1 MEPQEVK
8 PLKFYNN
15 LKMVLFF
22 CLLLGLAPFFPE
34 PHLWGKIRWVAGGTV
49 GMGPMDWADLLWH
62 GAPWILLIR
71 LGVLAVQKRRKNKAV

>member
-8 PLKFYNN
+8 PPKFYNN

-34 PHLWGKIRWVAGGTV
+34 PHLWGKIRWVAGGAV
-49 GMGPMDWADLLWH
+49 GMGLMDWADLLWH

-71 LGVLAVQKRRKNKAV
+71 LGVLEVQKRRKNKEI

>member
-1 MEPQEVK
+1 MEQQEVK
-8 PLKFYNN
+8 PPKFYNN

-34 PHLWGKIRWVAGGTV
+34 PHLWGKIRWVAGGAV
-49 GMGPMDWADLLWH
+49 GMGLMDWADLLWH

-71 LGVLAVQKRRKNKAV
+71 LGVLEVQKRRKNKAI

>member
-1 MEPQEVK
+1 MEQQEVK
-8 PLKFYNN
+8 PPKFYNN

-34 PHLWGKIRWVAGGTV
+34 PHLWGKIRWVAGGAV
-49 GMGPMDWADLLWH
+49 GMGLMDWADLLWH

-71 LGVLAVQKRRKNKAV
+71 LGVLALQKRRKNKVI

>member
-1 MEPQEVK
+1 MEQQEVK
-8 PLKFYNN
+8 PPKFYNN

-34 PHLWGKIRWVAGGTV
+34 PHLWGKIRWVAGGAV
-49 GMGPMDWADLLWH
+49 GMGLMDWADLLWH

-71 LGVLAVQKRRKNKAV
+71 LGVLEVQKKRKNKAI

>member
-8 PLKFYNN
+8 QPKFYNN

-34 PHLWGKIRWVAGGTV
+34 PHLWGKIRWVAGGAV

-62 GAPWILLIR
+62 GAPLILLIR
-71 LGVLAVQKRRKNKAV
+71 LGVLAVQKRRKNKAI

>member
-1 MEPQEVK
+1 MEQQEVK
-8 PLKFYNN
+8 PPKFYNN

-34 PHLWGKIRWVAGGTV
+34 PHLWGKIRWVAGGAV
-49 GMGPMDWADLLWH
+49 GMGLMDWADLLWH

-71 LGVLAVQKRRKNKAV
+71 LGILEVQKRRKNKAI

>member
-1 MEPQEVK
+1 MEQQEVK
-8 PLKFYNN
+8 PPKFYNN

-34 PHLWGKIRWVAGGTV
+34 PHIWGKIRWVAGGAV
-49 GMGPMDWADLLWH
+49 GMGLLDWADLLWH

-71 LGVLAVQKRRKNKAV
+71 LGVLEVQKRRKNKAI

>member
-8 PLKFYNN
+8 PPKFYNN

-34 PHLWGKIRWVAGGTV
+34 PHLWGKIRWVAGGAV

-62 GAPWILLIR
+62 GAPWILVIR
-71 LGVLAVQKRRKNKAV
+71 LGVLEVQKRRKNKAI

>member
-1 MEPQEVK
+1 MEQQEVK
-8 PLKFYNN
+8 PPKFYNN

-34 PHLWGKIRWVAGGTV
+34 PHLWGKIRWVAGGAV
-49 GMGPMDWADLLWH
+49 GMGLIDWADLLWH

-71 LGVLAVQKRRKNKAV
+71 LGVLEVQKRRKNKAI

>member
-1 MEPQEVK
+1 MEQQEVK
-8 PLKFYNN
+8 PPKFYNN

-34 PHLWGKIRWVAGGTV
+34 PHLWGKIRWVAGGAV
-49 GMGPMDWADLLWH
+49 GMGLLDWADLLWH

-71 LGVLAVQKRRKNKAV
+71 LGVLEVQKRRKNKAI

>member
-1 MEPQEVK
+1 MEQQEVT
-8 PLKFYNN
+8 PPKFYNN

-34 PHLWGKIRWVAGGTV
+34 PHLWGKIRWVAGGAV
-49 GMGPMDWADLLWH
+49 GMGLMDWADLLWH

>member
-1 MEPQEVK
+1 MEQQEVK
-8 PLKFYNN
+8 PPKFNNN

-34 PHLWGKIRWVAGGTV
+34 PHLWGKIRWVAGGAV
-49 GMGPMDWADLLWH
+49 GMGLMDWADLLWH

-71 LGVLAVQKRRKNKAV
+71 LGVLEVQKRRKNKAI